1 MVQNSSRPMSRTP
14 STSTQEIQMD
24 MFEPH
29 PHAQVRR
36 IGENTGSTSMGNKP
50 R

>member
-29 PHAQVRR
+29 PHAQVRSF
-36 IGENTGSTSMGNKP
+36 GENTVSKWTGDKP